1 MASHRTATG
10 VGVCIGLLSAALLP
24 GPRFRSTVVAL
35 TGASDLPSAGQAAT
49 KVTGEFPVQVSDI
62 KIQAGKDGGT
72 LVDVLTSSPA
82 TFRVL
87 ELKSPPRV
95 VVDLTGAEKA
105 TSRHSYAAHSPLLDR
120 VRISQFRAKDPAVVR
135 VVADLH
141 GDPVFNVHA
150 TPGGIQIELKP
161 REVAQATP
169 PAAPQQPAQARPAQ
183 PVQPPPQAQPPQQAR
198 PQPPPPD
205 GQPQPQT
212 PAQPQAQPPPAQAPP
227 PAAMPMPGM
236 PPSSGASYLRVPFSS
251 LAQCE
256 KLLDSLGLRIVLS
269 FNYRKGEA
277 NEASWKTKGAPG
289 VVATRL
295 FIKPLGPGSY
305 RTTELAISPSPQGGF
320 ELVIFGQQVQQ
331 SAETPNPDLLGIQQ
345 LVNVE
350 VVRLQQAPPP
360 IDEKQLGYE
369 TYYLSYVVADRA
381 IALLKAMG
389 YTTVEYNEQA
399 GEGLFDRIYNPMKLG
414 TGRPP
419 IIVKLIDSTK
429 TSLLQPATT
438 APTAGALMPGQVM
451 PQQMGGQFMGG
462 VGTTVAGIPA
472 IGGTYLTHMTSGD
485 TAERLLILYD
495 RNDPETLQNLIN
507 LLQTTVD
514 VPSRQIMIEALVVE
528 INLSNIRNLGV
539 TFETQQNKVGVFSV
553 DTDQTTGAALPFV
566 FSFDKNGPKIATFKA
581 QLNALLE
588 KNQAQILSNPS
599 VLVLDDRQA
608 RIQIGQQV
616 PVTQQLTTAAGIIS
630 SAEYFPVGI
639 VLNLRPR
646 INEDGSEI
654 TMQTETIVSAIN
666 KAASQ
671 QVSGTQALVAPVV
684 DNRQVQS
691 IVRVADNTP
700 FIIGGLIST
709 TDQTQENGIPFLS
722 QIPLLGN
729 LFKNSAVTKL
739 RQEVIIVV
747 TPHVVPLEDKY
758 FSYVI
763 PKDSSTFDRPSYKLY
778 RNAYRVRGR
787 DVFDL
792 EFIQDSNVY
801 KQLVSRVAAASEI
814 DPQLKKQEPFASVLN
829 GGAPGEEILVR
840 RMIWEIID
848 HTDFARFVDPDRI
861 IYFEN
866 DPNAV
871 DGSGFHFAY
880 LRDQLKALK
889 DKNSAVALTYEAH
902 PVGTEDRPFVPPIAT
917 VSDPSVTA
925 DSYQRTLLSGNQRN
939 PDGSPK
945 NWEILIPRDKNYRGI
960 RVSPLE
966 LLQGVLVLKRVLEL
980 NKSTPLTL
988 KEFKVG
994 RQIIF
999 PSQEE
1004 LQQSYH
1010 FIDREAAELFYEVYN
1025 YYGAFEQEFNQGA
1038 RTINAALEK
1047 NRRE

>member
-1 MASHRTATG
+1 MASHRTGTVA
-10 VGVCIGLLSAALLP
+10 GVCIGLLTATLLP
-24 GPRFRSTVVAL
+24 GPRFRSAIRAL
-35 TGASDLPSAGQAAT
+35 TGPDNIPAAGQTAA
-49 KVTGEFPVQVSDI
+49 KVTGEFPVKVSDV
-62 KIQAGKDGGT
+62 KIQTGKDGAT
-72 LVDVLTSSPA
+72 LVDVSTSDQA
-82 TFRVL
+82 TYSVL
-87 ELKSPPRV
+87 ELQSPRRV
-95 VVDLTGAEKA
+95 VVDLKGAEKA
-105 TSRHSYAAHSPLLDR
+105 TSRYSYVAHSPLLNR
-120 VRISQFRAKDPAVVR
+120 VRVSQYRSKDPAIVR

-141 GDPVFNVHA
+141 GDPVFKVHP
-150 TPGGIQIELKP
+150 TPAGIQIELKP
-161 REVAQATP
+161 REVAQAQP
-169 PAAPQQPAQARPAQ
+169 PAAPAQPAQAPPAQ
-183 PVQPPPQAQPPQQAR
+183 PMPQAQPPRQVP
-198 PQPPPPD
+198 PQPAMPAGQVPPHP
-205 GQPQPQT
+205 
-212 PAQPQAQPPPAQAPP
+212 PAQPPAVQQSPPVAPM
-227 PAAMPMPGM
+227 AGM
-236 PPSSGASYLRVPFSS
+236 PPSTGASFLRVPFNS

-256 KLLDSLGLRIVLS
+256 KMLDSLGLRIVLS

-277 NEASWKTKGAPG
+277 NEAAWKTKGAPG
-289 VVATRL
+289 VVANRL
-295 FIKPLGPGSY
+295 FIKLLGPGSY
-305 RTTELAISPSPQGGF
+305 RTVELALSPSPQSGY
-320 ELVIFGQQVQQ
+320 ELVVFGQQVQQ
-331 SAETPNPDLLGIQQ
+331 NAEAVNPDLPAIQQ
-345 LVNVE
+345 LVNGE
-350 VVRLQQAPPP
+350 MVRLQQNPLPP
-360 IDEKQLGYE
+360 DEKQLAYE

-381 IALLKAMG
+381 IAMLKAMG

-419 IIVKLIDSTK
+419 IVVKMIDSTK
-429 TSLLQPATT
+429 TSLMQPSTT
-438 APTAGALMPGQVM
+438 APTTGAAMPVQ
-451 PQQMGGQFMGG
+451 PAQPMGGQIMGG

-495 RNDPETLQNLIN
+495 KNDPETLQNLIN

-528 INLSNIRNLGV
+528 INVSNIRDLGI
-539 TFETQQNKVGVFSV
+539 TFETQQNKVGLFSV
-553 DTDQTTGAALPFV
+553 GTDQTTGAALPFT
-566 FSFDKNGPKIATFKA
+566 FTFDKSAPKIASFKA
-581 QLNALLE
+581 QLDALLQTN
-588 KNQAQILSNPS
+588 KAQILSNPS

-709 TDQTQENGIPFLS
+709 TDQRVENGIPFLS
-722 QIPLLGN
+722 QIPLVGN
-729 LFKNSAVTKL
+729 LFKNSTVTKL

-763 PKDSSTFDRPSYKLY
+763 PKDSPTFDRVNYQLY
-778 RNAYRVRGR
+778 RNAYRIRGR
-787 DVFDL
+787 DLFDL
-792 EFIQDSNVY
+792 EFIRDSNVY
-801 KQLVSRVAAASEI
+801 KQLVNRVTAASER
-814 DPQLKKQEPFASVLN
+814 DPQLKQQKPFSSVLN

-840 RMIWEIID
+840 RMMWEIID
-848 HTDFARFVDPDRI
+848 HTHFARFVDPNKI
-861 IYFEN
+861 IFFED
-866 DPNAV
+866 DPNAP
-871 DGSGFHFAY
+871 DGSGFRFAY
-880 LRDQLKALK
+880 LRDQLSALK
-889 DKNSAVALTYEAH
+889 DKNGAVGLNYEAQ
-902 PVGTEDRPFVPPIAT
+902 PLGTEDRPFVYPKAN
-917 VSDPSVTA
+917 VSHPTVTA
-925 DSYQRTLLSGNQRN
+925 DSYQRMLLSGNQRT

-945 NWEILIPRDKNYRGI
+945 NWEILLPKDRNYSGI
-960 RVSPLE
+960 RVPPLE

-980 NKSTPLTL
+980 NKSMPQTL
-988 KEFKVG
+988 KEFQVG
-994 RQIIF
+994 RQVIF

-1025 YYGAFEQEFNQGA
+1025 YYGAFEQEFNREA
-1038 RTINAALEK
+1038 RYMNAELEK
-1047 NRRE
+1047 KSQ

>member
-1 MASHRTATG
+1 MASHRTSTV
-10 VGVCIGLLSAALLP
+10 VGVCIGLLGAALLP
-24 GPRFRSTVVAL
+24 GPRVRSAVVAL
-35 TGASDLPSAGQAAT
+35 PAASDLPGAGQAAT
-49 KVTGEFPVQVSDI
+49 KVTGEFPIQVSDV
-62 KIQAGKDGGT
+62 KIQTAQGGAT
-72 LVDVLTSSPA
+72 LVDVSTSSPA
-82 TFRVL
+82 TYRVL

-95 VVDLTGAEKA
+95 VVDLSGAEKA
-105 TSRHSYAAHSPLLDR
+105 TSRYSYAAHSPLLNR
-120 VRISQFRAKDPAVVR
+120 VRISQYRGKDPAVVR

-141 GDPVFNVHA
+141 GDPVYSVRA
-150 TPGGIQIELKP
+150 VPGGIQIELKP
-161 REVAQATP
+161 REVAQGAL
-169 PAAPQQPAQARPAQ
+169 PAAPQQAAQARPAQ
-183 PVQPPPQAQPPQQAR
+183 PVQPPPQAPPPQPVR
-198 PQPPPPD
+198 PLPPPA
-205 GQPQPQT
+205 GQPQF
-212 PAQPQAQPPPAQAPP
+212 PAPTQPQAQPPVQPP
-227 PAAMPMPGM
+227 PVAMPMPGM
-236 PPSSGASYLRVPFSS
+236 LPSSGPSYLRVPFNS

-256 KLLDSLGLRIVLS
+256 KLLDSLGMRIVLS
-269 FNYRKGEA
+269 FGYRKGEA
-277 NEASWKTKGAPG
+277 SEAAWKTKGAQG
-289 VVATRL
+289 VVANRL
-295 FIKPLGPGSY
+295 FLKPLGPGSY
-305 RTTELAISPSPQGGF
+305 RTAELAISPSPQGGF
-320 ELVIFGQQVQQ
+320 ELVVFGQQVQQ
-331 SAETPNPDLLGIQQ
+331 SAETPNPDLGGIQQ
-345 LVNVE
+345 LVSGE
-350 VVRLQQAPPP
+350 VTRLQQTPLP
-360 IDEKQLGYE
+360 IEEKQLGYE
-369 TYYLSYVVADRA
+369 TYYLSYVSADRA

-419 IIVKLIDSTK
+419 VIVKLIDSAK
-429 TSLLQPATT
+429 TSLMQPSTT
-438 APTAGALMPGQVM
+438 APTGGAMMPAQPM

-495 RNDPETLQNLIN
+495 RNDPQTLQDLVN
-507 LLQTTVD
+507 LLQATVD

-528 INLSNIRNLGV
+528 INVSNIRNLGV
-539 TFETQQNKVGVFSV
+539 TFSTQQNKVGIFSV

-566 FSFDKNGPKIATFKA
+566 FSFDKNAPKIATFKA
-581 QLNALLE
+581 QLNALLQT
-588 KNQAQILSNPS
+588 NQAQILSNPS

-709 TDQTQENGIPFLS
+709 TDQKQENGIPFLS
-722 QIPLLGN
+722 QIPLLGH
-729 LFKNSAVTKL
+729 LFKNSTVTKL
-739 RQEVIIVV
+739 KQEVIIVV

-763 PKDSSTFDRPSYKLY
+763 PKDSPTFDRISYKLY
-778 RNAYRVRGR
+778 RNAYRIRGR

-801 KQLVSRVAAASEI
+801 KQLVSRVTAAGAS
-814 DPQLKKQEPFASVLN
+814 DPQLKKKEPIASLLN

-840 RMIWEIID
+840 RMLWEIID
-848 HTDFARFVDPDRI
+848 HTGIARFVDPNKI

-866 DPNAV
+866 DPNAA
-871 DGSGFHFAY
+871 DGSGFHLAW
-880 LRDQLKALK
+880 LMRDQLKDLK
-889 DKNSAVALTYEAH
+889 GRNATVTLTYDAH
-902 PVGTEDRPFVPPIAT
+902 PLGTEDRPFVPPVAT
-917 VSDPSVTA
+917 VTHPTVA
-925 DSYQRTLLSGNQRN
+925 PEAYQRMLLGGNQRN
-939 PDGSPK
+939 PDGTPK
-945 NWEILIPRDKNYRGI
+945 SWMIILPKDKGYYGI

-966 LLQGVLVLKRVLEL
+966 LLQGVLVLERVLAL
-980 NKSTPLTL
+980 NKSMPLTL
-988 KEFKVG
+988 KEFQVG

-1004 LQQSYH
+1004 LEQSWH
-1010 FIDREAAELFYEVYN
+1010 FVDRQAAQLFYEVYN
-1025 YYGAFEQEFNQGA
+1025 YYAAFEQEFNREA
-1038 RTINAALEK
+1038 STINAMLEK
-1047 NRRE
+1047 KQQ